1 MNIWQI
7 PIWCSVINE
16 VVFGRSFPLTP
27 PPWMSPSVIAQI
39 NSRIPAMV
47 LSVGRILRDMVRDV
61 LKGILLVPFMPIWVC
76 PDEDGVME
84 WMGEESDDFL
94 DRCCSDEAPSF
105 SPSPSPSLSA
115 SSTSSSSFAEGK
127 SPLPSV
133 PPSTSSSLLGEYTP
147 LILFSCSPV
156 RSENTHSA
164 HHSWKYI
171 QGAGDD
177 EENWSNGLSSEMF
190 WKNKQIILASDDPR
204 EVRHFV

>member
-1 MNIWQI
+1 MF
-7 PIWCSVINE
+7 E
-16 VVFGRSFPLTP
+16 RSFPLTP

-47 LSVGRILRDMVRDV
+47 LSVGRTLRDMVRDV
-61 LKGILLVPFMPIWVC
+61 LKGTLLVPFMPIWVC
-76 PDEDGVME
+76 PDEDSVME
-84 WMGEESDDFL
+84 WMGEGSDDFL
-94 DRCCSDEAPSF
+94 DSCCSDETASIPPLT
-105 SPSPSPSLSA
+105 SP
-115 SSTSSSSFAEGK
+115 SSSSSSSAEGN
-127 SPLPSV
+127 SPLPLMALS
-133 PPSTSSSLLGEYTP
+133 PSSSLRREFTP

-190 WKNKQIILASDDPR
+190 WRNKENILASDDPR
-204 EVRHFV
+204 EVRHLIQSNPIQFNSIQS